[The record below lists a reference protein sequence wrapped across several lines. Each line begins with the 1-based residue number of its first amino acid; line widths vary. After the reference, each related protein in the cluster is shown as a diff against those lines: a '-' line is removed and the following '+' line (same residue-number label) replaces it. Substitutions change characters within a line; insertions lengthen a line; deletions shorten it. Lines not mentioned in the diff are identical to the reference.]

1 MTSPDPRP
9 GTGGEPLSAGPPY
22 TQPAAPLPAAP
33 APPSAAPSA
42 ASGGAAGGAA
52 SRPSPSTAPRP
63 ARHAGKTIGRTLA
76 LALLV
81 FVTVI
86 LVLFVVF
93 NTQTVEISLV
103 FTDVQAPLVVA
114 LLVAAGLGGLVV
126 ALASLLR
133 RARRGR

>member
-9 GTGGEPLSAGPPY
+9 GTTGEPLSAGPPY
-22 TQPAAPLPAAP
+22 TQPSAPPPAAAGSPSAGPAAAPGGGAADRP
-33 APPSAAPSA
+33 STPPSAGSA
-42 ASGGAAGGAA
+42 
-52 SRPSPSTAPRP
+52 RQ
-63 ARHAGKTIGRTLA
+63 AGKTIGRTLA

-93 NTQTVEISLV
+93 NDQTVEISLV
-103 FTDVQAPLVVA
+103 FTDVQAPLVIA

-133 RARRGR
+133 RAKRGR